1 MRAGKAS
8 VCQTNLKDSSRL
20 NPPKVRWCQ
29 KIKHEGKQVST
40 KLSESGVQSHVIT
53 LFLCFHG
60 EKGHCTC
67 DLTNL
72 RIPNATNNKGML
84 LNEGFQF
91 HVGIK
96 WGLIFQCSCLGR
108 TEKPEVFPIFCKDK
122 NSVIGREIELC
133 CVRWE
138 AALRPGYKSQ
148 TVSSFPST
156 MLCICV
162 SDLMIWHVLQRQK
175 NEVTVFQ
182 KSRRFSLTSTSSG
195 HKNLFCGDFS
205 LITV

>member
-72 RIPNATNNKGML
+72 RIPNTTNNKGML
-84 LNEGFQF
+84 LNEG
-91 HVGIK
+91 VSI
-96 WGLIFQCSCLGR
+96 SCWHRMRAHISVLLSG
-108 TEKPEVFPIFCKDK
+108 K
-122 NSVIGREIELC
+122 NRETRSLSYI
-133 CVRWE
+133 
-138 AALRPGYKSQ
+138 
-148 TVSSFPST
+148 
-156 MLCICV
+156 
-162 SDLMIWHVLQRQK
+162 LQRQK
-175 NEVTVFQ
+175 QRHRERNWAVLCKMGSSAATRLQIPDCIFISINDVEYLCFGFDDLTCASEAEERGDGFPV
-182 KSRRFSLTSTSSG
+182 SR
-195 HKNLFCGDFS
+195 
-205 LITV
+205 